1 MVGQG
6 PQDQVAEPSRRPRP
20 TRRQIIVQMVVGLM
34 ILASGVAIGTGGTIL
49 LLKDRII
56 WRTRPPAGRPNPS
69 SIVEGWKAKYNLTDE
84 QVEQLKGIFTQRFEA
99 RRIRAEAMMKNDQ
112 TEREKFAQAVKEI
125 LSPQQY
131 EKWEHDFKERAE
143 HFRKMRPFGP
153 RGGWRDAP
161 RQGPSRPLSAPAP
174 NEP

>member
-1 MVGQG
+1 MVGQRPEG
-6 PQDQVAEPSRRPRP
+6 QVAVRSRRPRP
-20 TRRQIIVQMVVGLM
+20 TRRQIIVQMLVGIM
-34 ILASGVAIGTGGTIL
+34 ILASGVAIGAGGTIL

-56 WRTRPPAGRPNPS
+56 WRTGPPAGRPNPS
-69 SIVEGWKAKYNLTDE
+69 SIVEDWKAKYDLTDE
-84 QVEQLKGIFTQRFEA
+84 QVERLKGIFTQRFEA
-99 RRIRAEAMMKNDQ
+99 RRLRVEAMMKDDQ
-112 TEREKFAQAVKEI
+112 AERERFAKAVKEI

-153 RGGWRDAP
+153 RGGRRDAP
-161 RQGPSRPLSAPAP
+161 RRGPPRPSSAAAP